1 MCRVELPPMGFS
13 AARSSQA
20 PPKALRVGHLSS
32 PILLRGFHRAYA
44 GASMLHPPL
53 HNTQRCC
60 TSIRLWRTERCWHQ
74 QGDKTVLPC
83 SSSGGVGRRTALIGL
98 SGSQH
103 RNYLKD
109 VTLDLGALPGHREHL
124 ILHP

>member
-20 PPKALRVGHLSS
+20 LPKALRVGHLSS
-32 PILLRGFHRAYA
+32 PILLRGSQRACV
-44 GASMLHPPL
+44 GASIFHPPL

-60 TSIRLWRTERCWHQ
+60 TSIRLWPAERYWHRL
-74 QGDKTVLPC
+74 GDIIALPC
-83 SSSGGVGRRTALIGL
+83 SSNGRVGRWTAPMGLIGT
-98 SGSQH
+98 QH

-109 VTLDLGALPGHREHL
+109 STLDLGALPGHREHVT
-124 ILHP
+124 PWS